1 MVPRTELR
9 GKPDEAVDL
18 YRSTVPFASQRPE
31 PVRIRNATSGS
42 LAHTAGQADAAVEL
56 RVSLV
61 IEIDQRRVDDHRIFW
76 PDALPSV
83 SQTRVP
89 P

>member
-9 GKPDEAVDL
+9 GKPNEVVDL
-18 YRSTVPFASQRPE
+18 PQYRS
-31 PVRIRNATSGS
+31 VRDPAPRAGSNQERNVGLGRAQSGQ
-42 LAHTAGQADAAVEL
+42 TDTTVEL
-56 RVSLV
+56 RVALV

-76 PDALPSV
+76 PNALPSV